1 MQFSFNPVEPRVVK
15 WFRWYCGFM
24 CVVFACV
31 ALVSPLL
38 LFLPSGSVRSDDV
51 MAVRITSA
59 LFICLGVPLLVGHA
73 VPLMVKRK
81 RWMWVYG
88 IILCIIGLTGG
99 LSLIFAII
107 ILVEWLKDETRRW
120 FEQAN

>member
-1 MQFSFNPVEPRVVK
+1 
-15 WFRWYCGFM
+15 M

-38 LFLPSGSVRSDDV
+38 LFLPSDSVRGDDANA
-51 MAVRITSA
+51 MRFTSA
-59 LFICLGVPLLVGHA
+59 LFLCIAVPLLVGHA
-73 VPLMVKRK
+73 VPLFVKRK

-99 LSLIFAII
+99 LSLVFAII
-107 ILVEWLKDETRRW
+107 ILIEWLKDETRRW
-120 FEQAN
+120 FENAPATS